1 MTSCLNL
8 SGTLMV
14 VGGGVTGRSVL
25 GLLRSFDNP
34 LIVVDDNPTVRQQ
47 CEALQPGRIR
57 GLSVEEAGE
66 ALDGVDLVIT
76 SPGWR
81 PDTPLFHRAEDRQ
94 VDVIGDVELA
104 WRLDQSGAFGEPRR
118 WLGVTGTNGKSTTTA
133 MLAAMMRR
141 VDPRALAVGNIGMAV
156 TEALQSPE
164 RVNTL
169 VVELSSFQLHWCST
183 LAPEAGV
190 YLNLAEDHLDW
201 HGGFRAYAMDKTK
214 VLAAHKAFAGV
225 DDENLRTLLRSE
237 QLLDGVTGFT
247 AGEPEPG
254 QVGVRGGMIVDR
266 TGAEDVELAPIE
278 GIDPPGPAGV
288 LDALAA
294 AAMAYHCGV
303 PPEDIAAALADFH
316 VAGHRGQVV
325 ADIDGIRAI
334 DNSKATNPHAAD
346 AALAGVEN
354 ILWFAGG
361 QLKGADVH
369 ELIAKHASRMK
380 AAFVLGIDRQE
391 IVDALQALAPEVR
404 VVSTESTDPEQA
416 MRDLVLA
423 SREIARPG
431 DTLVLAPAAA
441 SLDMYRGM
449 GHRGDIF
456 TETVRSIY
464 SRS

>member
-8 SGTLMV
+8 NGTLMV

-25 GLLRSFDNP
+25 TLLRSFDNP
-34 LIVVDDNPTVRQQ
+34 LLLVDDNPTVRQQ

-57 GLSVEEAGE
+57 GLSVAEAE
-66 ALDGVDLVIT
+66 SALDGVDLIIT
-76 SPGWR
+76 SPGWS
-81 PDTPLFHRAEDRQ
+81 PTTPLFLRAAEQ
-94 VDVIGDVELA
+94 GVDIIGDVELA

-141 VDPRALAVGNIGMAV
+141 IDPQALAVGNIGMAV
-156 TEALQSPE
+156 TEALQTPE
-164 RVNTL
+164 RVSTL

-201 HGGFRAYAMDKTK
+201 HGGFREYA
-214 VLAAHKAFAGV
+214 LAKKKILGAKKAFAGI
-225 DDENLRTLLRSE
+225 DDDNLRTLLHSE
-237 QLLDGVTGFT
+237 HVSGVTGFT
-247 AGEPEPG
+247 AGEPALG
-254 QVGVRGGMIVDR
+254 QIGVRDGSIIDR
-266 TGAEDVELAPIE
+266 TGAEDVVLAPAE

-294 AAMAYHCGV
+294 SAVAYHCGV
-303 PPEDIAAALADFH
+303 PPRDIAAALADFH

-325 ADIDGIRAI
+325 LEEGGIRAI

-346 AALAGVEN
+346 AALAGIDN

-361 QLKGADVH
+361 QLKGADIRDVV
-369 ELIAKHASRMK
+369 AKHASRMR
-380 AAFVLGIDRQE
+380 AAFVLGIDRRE
-391 IVDALQALAPEVR
+391 IVEALRGLAPEVS
-404 VVSTESTDPEQA
+404 VVSTDSTDPEQA
-416 MRDLVLA
+416 MRDLVAA
-423 SREIARPG
+423 SREVARPG